1 MIARGDIRWIDL
13 GEPRGSG
20 PGKRRPVLVIQAD
33 PVNASRIRTVVVAVI
48 SSNTDLALVPG
59 NVFLP
64 HAVSGLPKDSV
75 INVSQLATVDRYDL
89 EDVPAGFVPA
99 DVMRHVDDGL
109 RGMLS
114 L

>member
-1 MIARGDIRWIDL
+1 MITRGDIRWIDL

-20 PGKRRPVLVIQAD
+20 PAKRRPVLVIQAD

-48 SSNTDLALVPG
+48 SSNTDLAQMPG

-64 HAVSGLPKDSV
+64 HALSGLPKDSV
-75 INVSQLATVDRYDL
+75 VNVSQLATVDRYDL
-89 EDVPAGFVPA
+89 EDVPVGLVPA

-109 RGMLS
+109 RGMLA